1 MAVYCTHQSGQSD
14 AKGMQTGASSIIMIK
29 NKNLRFVFC
38 EKKITMDL

>member
-14 AKGMQTGASSIIMIK
+14 AKGMQTGALSIIMIK

-38 EKKITMDL
+38 EKEITMDL

>member
-14 AKGMQTGASSIIMIK
+14 AKGMQTGASSIIMI

-38 EKKITMDL
+38 EKEITMDL